1 MGTISADV
9 VDLEKL
15 TLDDWPRLKRLREAH
30 FDAKSAI
37 CLELARNTTRF
48 FRRQE
53 RSGRK
58 AKRTPDTAE
67 LTAGKLY
74 EFVMSRKKPVIA
86 DASLLAGTT
95 TSKPKGVVLYPHFLA
110 LTIWPELETINE
122 RQKNPFQISEKDRK
136 ELNAFIFPYWMDG
149 TIQEVAR
156 RNFAANG
163 GTPECQRVME
173 RIAFFL
179 ASKAYCISHTIP
191 NYEAMLQKGLQG
203 IIDEAVEKE
212 QGLGATED
220 DRKKRDF
227 YWAVR
232 HALSGIISYAE
243 KLSVE
248 AARRAIRMERR
259 KDFQRAEELRH
270 MSDYLKRVPAQ
281 PPETFQE
288 ALNAL
293 WICKVA
299 LHQENANVALSL
311 GRLDQILYPFY
322 RKDIESGR
330 ITPRDAVEVVGCL
343 WLKIADHVPL
353 VPEAS
358 EELFGGTGSN
368 QAITLGGVDREGK
381 DGVNDL
387 TYVMLEVTELLRLRD
402 PNVNARYHPLVNT
415 KEYRDRLARLNL
427 KTRATPCF
435 HNDMAVIDLLK
446 TQGVSEAD
454 ARDYGAVGCVEPTS
468 CGRTYG
474 ATGTCLMNL
483 TSVLE
488 LTLFQ
493 GRHRL
498 TGIYGQDT
506 PVWHV
511 SSPPETMESFDDFKA
526 AFEQNLDWLVGHAVE
541 LNNNLGL
548 THRKIHP
555 TPMLSAMMEGC
566 VEKGRD
572 VIDGGAKYNSSGVA
586 LIGLAEVVDSITAIE
601 EFVFGNGNG
610 SRIPMSGMINAI
622 TTNWGSEEEDEAKA
636 ALYRK
641 YHAMV
646 KTTRNKFGYD
656 TSPLARKNA
665 GWIVDLL
672 HEKFQ
677 ARRNYRGGP
686 YTVGYWTMTNH
697 AGFGVLM
704 GAFPSGRVKGKPF
717 ASGITPVEGFAPE
730 LPSCLRFVGSLDQ
743 TQHMVNGQ
751 ALNLKFTP
759 PPADDENKKAEFL
772 NSFTAD
778 LDAYFKDYKGLQV
791 QCNIIG
797 REELWK
803 AHNNP
808 AECPPDLFV
817 RVSGYT
823 AYFKDLNPHM
833 QREIILRAEYDI
845 ASGQEVWPG
854 WKEGAYQPVSHAAT
868 PTKPRLNLTPALRA
882 GLDTIMKWL
891 LDSSAEAVLNGL
903 LGWMWVQHLTPGFRG
918 LMGDFDGVLL
928 FQTRDGGVR
937 KYVKFHDGSL
947 ETHEHM
953 TEKPNVT
960 ITFTDGRA
968 LVNFLFS
975 PVRGY
980 LNDFI
985 ADGTVDSQHS
995 FDILTSILKNELT
1008 VDGNLNYL
1016 YRFGFL
1022 ANHLLLEAFRPL
1034 VIFS

>member
-1 MGTISADV
+1 MGTISAEV
-9 VDLEKL
+9 LGLERL
-15 TLDDWPRLKRLREAH
+15 TLNDWPRLKRLREAH
-30 FDAKSAI
+30 FDAESAI
-37 CLELARNTTRF
+37 CLELARNTTTF
-48 FRRQE
+48 FRNQE
-53 RSGRK
+53 RNAGK
-58 AKRTPDTAE
+58 ATRSSDTPE
-67 LTAGKLY
+67 LAAGKLY
-74 EFVMSRKKPVIA
+74 EFVMSRKKPVI
-86 DASLLAGTT
+86 DDESLLAGTT
-95 TSKPKGVVLYPHFLA
+95 TTKPKGVVLYPHFLA
-110 LTIWPELETINE
+110 LTIWPELETIAE
-122 RQKNPFQISEKDRK
+122 RQKNPFQVSEKDWK
-136 ELNAFIFPYWMDG
+136 ELNATIFPFWMDG

-156 RNFAANG
+156 KDFAANG
-163 GTPECQRVME
+163 GTPESQRVME

-191 NYEAMLQKGLQG
+191 DYQVMLQKGLKG
-203 IIDEAVEKE
+203 IIHEAEQKE
-212 QGLGATED
+212 QGLGFTEA
-220 DRKKRDF
+220 DRTKRDF
-227 YWAVR
+227 YRSVQHSLR
-232 HALSGIISYAE
+232 GIISYAE
-243 KLSVE
+243 KLSRE
-248 AARRAIRMERR
+248 AERQALRMERK
-259 KDFQRAEELRH
+259 KDFKRAGELRV
-270 MSDYLKRVPAQ
+270 MSEYLKRTPAL
-281 PPETFQE
+281 PPQTFQE

-293 WICKVA
+293 WICKIA

-322 RKDIESGR
+322 KKDIESGH
-330 ITPRDAVEVVGCL
+330 ITPRDAVELVGCL

-368 QAITLGGVDREGK
+368 QAITLGGVDREGS

-402 PNVNARYHPLVNT
+402 PNVNARYHPIVNKT
-415 KEYRDRLARLNL
+415 EYRDRLARLNL

-435 HNDMAVIDLLK
+435 HNDIAVVELLK

-474 ATGTCLMNL
+474 ATGTCLVNL

-498 TGIYGQDT
+498 TGISGADA
-506 PVWHV
+506 PVWHA
-511 SSPPETMESFDDFKA
+511 SPSPGTMQSFDDFKA
-526 AFEQNLDWLVGHAVE
+526 AFNQNLDWLVGHVVQ
-541 LNNNLGL
+541 LNNNLGI
-548 THRKIHP
+548 THHKIHP

-566 VEKGRD
+566 MEKGRD
-572 VIDGGAKYNSSGVA
+572 VIDGGATYNSSGVA
-586 LIGLAEVVDSITAIE
+586 LIGLAEVVDAITAVE
-601 EFVFGNGNG
+601 EFVFANGNG
-610 SRIPMSGMINAI
+610 KKIPMPDMIAAI
-622 TTNWGSEEEDEAKA
+622 TTNWGSEERDEARA

-646 KTTRNKFGYD
+646 KTSRNKFGYD
-656 TSPLARKNA
+656 TSPMALKNA
-665 GWIVDLL
+665 TWIVDRL

-730 LPSCLRFVGSLDQ
+730 LLSSLRFVGSLDE
-743 TQHMVNGQ
+743 TRHMVNGQ

-759 PPADDENKKAEFL
+759 PPADDEEKKAAFL
-772 NSFTAD
+772 NSFSAD
-778 LDAYFKDYKGLQV
+778 LDVYFKDYQGIQV

-803 AHNNP
+803 AHKNP

-845 ASGQEVWPG
+845 GSGQEVWDG
-854 WKEGAYQPVSHAAT
+854 WKEGAYEPVSGAAA
-868 PTKPRLNLTPALRA
+868 PAKRRLNLTPATRK
-882 GLDTIMKWL
+882 GLDAVMKWL
-891 LDSSAEAVLNGL
+891 LADSAEVVLNGL
-903 LGWMWVQHLTPGFRG
+903 LGWMWLQQINPKFRG
-918 LMGDFDGVLL
+918 LLGDFTGILL
-928 FQTRDGGVR
+928 FQTRDGSVR
-937 KYVKFHDGSL
+937 KYVQFRDGRL
-947 ETHEHM
+947 ETHEKM

-960 ITFTDGRA
+960 ITFTDGTA

-985 ADGTVDSQHS
+985 ADGDVDAQHS
-995 FDILTSILKNELT
+995 FDILTGMLKNELT